1 MEWRRHSNSINDEIV
16 KYIKKSFI
24 YLYLRKRHSIGCTI
38 YYMMPPSYSILST
51 AQKEWVIIVSRR
63 FCFSLF
69 FFINI
74 YHFHMENEFLYEIVL
89 FHFPNENI
97 KNIRLPS
104 KSGCDNL
111 IYLIEFESGIEI
123 VFRRPL
129 KINSSKSIE

>member
-1 MEWRRHSNSINDEIV
+1 
-16 KYIKKSFI
+16 
-24 YLYLRKRHSIGCTI
+24 
-38 YYMMPPSYSILST
+38 
-51 AQKEWVIIVSRR
+51 
-63 FCFSLF
+63 
-69 FFINI
+69 
-74 YHFHMENEFLYEIVL
+74 MENEFLYEIVL

-129 KINSSKSIE
+129 KINSSKSICPMHRPGHQAWALELLKDQQIVPKLLALDIEKNYLIESYISGILSIDFL